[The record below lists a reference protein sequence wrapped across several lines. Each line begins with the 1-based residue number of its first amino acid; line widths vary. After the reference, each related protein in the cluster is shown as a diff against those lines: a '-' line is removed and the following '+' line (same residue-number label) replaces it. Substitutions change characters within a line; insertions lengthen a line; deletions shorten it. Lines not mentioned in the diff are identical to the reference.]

1 MTEFENLD
9 FFTTVVFVAFF
20 STLNYV
26 IPGHVRLFIPEEFST
41 LDLLIYSSFRN
52 FSPSTLWLFINFQKN
67 YSPSPFIKASP
78 GIRQVR
84 VCIRQKNLQFKFIGL
99 DILLKKSTL
108 NYKNESETSWRTSGR
123 ASVRTFCF
131 PNFF

>member
-41 LDLLIYSSFRN
+41 LDLPVYSIFRN
-52 FSPSTLWLFINFQKN
+52 FPPSTLWPFINFQKN
-67 YSPSPFIKASP
+67 IHPPCLLEP
-78 GIRQVR
+78 PR
-84 VCIRQKNLQFKFIGL
+84 VL
-99 DILLKKSTL
+99 
-108 NYKNESETSWRTSGR
+108 GR
-123 ASVRTFCF
+123 
-131 PNFF
+131 